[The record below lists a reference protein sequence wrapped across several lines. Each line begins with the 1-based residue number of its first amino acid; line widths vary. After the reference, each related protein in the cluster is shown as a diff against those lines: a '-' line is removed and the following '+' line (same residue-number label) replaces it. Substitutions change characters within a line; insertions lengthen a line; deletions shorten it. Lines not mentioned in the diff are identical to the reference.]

1 MKWISVFLLIFSTS
15 VFGADYTVYSW
26 GYGDILGE
34 TLQMIAFLFHY
45 DDYKDAWKLTL
56 SLALFVGAMA
66 TVIPNSDILKVP
78 KIFLL
83 STGVWTAFAVAQVSI
98 EIDDLTNTGNNKV
111 INGVPW
117 AVGYPM
123 SLISALDYKLGQA
136 YESAS
141 SIPATLRY
149 TDGGMML
156 PLNLFNSSLSYKITD
171 TRLSQN
177 VYNYSI
183 ECALPDFDDG
193 IKDYDL
199 AMQSTDL
206 WSYMGGTNPA
216 VLVEYIKSDG
226 TKEVKSCTDAYS
238 SINSDM
244 TTYFSASGKA
254 MQNLATQMGFGSA
267 AAISSKLGTTHQ
279 WLHGATASANTMLMQ
294 NASINAFNGAFK
306 SYAAMNASNSESLA
320 MYAGKAES
328 VASSNMIVSGI
339 LGSKYIPVTKGILMS
354 VVAGLTPM
362 LALIMLT
369 PLAFKSF
376 VGYLTMLM
384 WLATWHLGEI
394 ILNHLVSVKAQGVID
409 AYADSTLTSMTKPLV
424 ESTSLDYI
432 NMISSMYWM
441 VPTIS
446 GLIVGGFS
454 MGALAMM
461 TGGITGRVAKG
472 EAVGSEMGTGSW
484 QSGNIRMDNTTAN
497 KHDSTSMLGMGQA
510 YNIQR
515 EGFGA
520 NNLTTTQGMTS
531 QSNQGVVS
539 GAMQGISQGL
549 NTIAG
554 HHGGGNVGA
563 NWSANTQVKNNADG
577 SSYQNGTWTNVGTD
591 GTVTQLSG
599 AMTFGKNGEILSGTG
614 IKYTSTDSSGKTVSG
629 EFDYNNGELT
639 HSKIRN
645 ENGTTVETTY
655 NGDGTSTQNVT
666 TSSGSKGTFTIDEN
680 GRAKD
685 IKNVDMAQ
693 VKATE
698 EYAKQKAVEKAT
710 SGVLTEAFKKS
721 FTHSDTEGKDTSV
734 NDTTGY
740 SKDNTTANVA
750 QVSPT
755 SGLNA
760 LSGLFK
766 GKGGFGGALANAT
779 NIATKAVGVTLTDS
793 DSISTNK
800 SGQLVVTNKDGKTD
814 TYQLD
819 DSSTK
824 QLQQLYAQKESE
836 VSGQKFSTNEPIRNL
851 FKDEQ
856 AKNSNETAIETLE
869 RMDSNISKTE
879 RDLKNGVIASNP
891 EPNSIF
897 ANDVKSEIQKVDDAT
912 KTDEQIT
919 TNGTSVT
926 NNQNPEYQ
934 QAKKDFLGNLANASK
949 ETQDGVK
956 KEAAVLLSGV
966 AAGLFGSRYAPQI
979 QEAFE
984 KKFSKATDFEK
995 AVNDI
1000 EQATKKAETAIET
1013 GKGGAG
1019 TKKAFE
1025 DLGLGEAAKK
1035 NGFVF
1040 NNDGSVNEKAT
1051 AFKQNALKA
1060 EGKLEETFG
1069 NRPQVSKGVEQVGR
1083 EEFTKRIDEAITHS
1097 KDPKEIK
1104 GLNALKQDV
1113 IDGKPISNKRMANF
1127 GFGAGAPVHEPIK
1140 VGSTVQAFDKG
1151 HSNYGTV
1158 TGFNKDGTASVHFK
1172 NNTTGNEATAKIAQ
1186 EDLKNVKSVPQSGNF
1201 DFNKAGASIVAS
1213 NPELKSQVHPSSSV
1227 HTQPSVHGNSDVH
1240 TPKGGGFFSMVV
1252 STIGLTAF
1260 AGAAANADENVGKY
1274 VEAGLN
1280 LASGAGS
1287 LLIPTPLGQGSDLP
1301 TVNSSEMAKF
1311 TSQFNNQKV
1320 DIKSLNS
1327 NNNENSSS
1335 PKTYNPTKNLKYDPE
1350 KNLQTYNPT
1359 PNYDPEKSLKQ
1370 ESHKIDKVLTNRV
1383 E

>member
-1 MKWISVFLLIFSTS
+1 
-15 VFGADYTVYSW
+15 
-26 GYGDILGE
+26 
-34 TLQMIAFLFHY
+34 
-45 DDYKDAWKLTL
+45 
-56 SLALFVGAMA
+56 
-66 TVIPNSDILKVP
+66 
-78 KIFLL
+78 
-83 STGVWTAFAVAQVSI
+83 
-98 EIDDLTNTGNNKV
+98 
-111 INGVPW
+111 
-117 AVGYPM
+117 
-123 SLISALDYKLGQA
+123 
-136 YESAS
+136 
-141 SIPATLRY
+141 
-149 TDGGMML
+149 
-156 PLNLFNSSLSYKITD
+156 
-171 TRLSQN
+171 
-177 VYNYSI
+177 
-183 ECALPDFDDG
+183 
-193 IKDYDL
+193 
-199 AMQSTDL
+199 
-206 WSYMGGTNPA
+206 
-216 VLVEYIKSDG
+216 
-226 TKEVKSCTDAYS
+226 
-238 SINSDM
+238 
-244 TTYFSASGKA
+244 
-254 MQNLATQMGFGSA
+254 
-267 AAISSKLGTTHQ
+267 
-279 WLHGATASANTMLMQ
+279 
-294 NASINAFNGAFK
+294 
-306 SYAAMNASNSESLA
+306 
-320 MYAGKAES
+320 
-328 VASSNMIVSGI
+328 
-339 LGSKYIPVTKGILMS
+339 
-354 VVAGLTPM
+354 
-362 LALIMLT
+362 
-369 PLAFKSF
+369 
-376 VGYLTMLM
+376 
-384 WLATWHLGEI
+384 
-394 ILNHLVSVKAQGVID
+394 
-409 AYADSTLTSMTKPLV
+409 
-424 ESTSLDYI
+424 
-432 NMISSMYWM
+432 
-441 VPTIS
+441 
-446 GLIVGGFS
+446 
-454 MGALAMM
+454 
-461 TGGITGRVAKG
+461 
-472 EAVGSEMGTGSW
+472 
-484 QSGNIRMDNTTAN
+484 
-497 KHDSTSMLGMGQA
+497 
-510 YNIQR
+510 
-515 EGFGA
+515 
-520 NNLTTTQGMTS
+520 
-531 QSNQGVVS
+531 
-539 GAMQGISQGL
+539 
-549 NTIAG
+549 
-554 HHGGGNVGA
+554 
-563 NWSANTQVKNNADG
+563 
-577 SSYQNGTWTNVGTD
+577 
-591 GTVTQLSG
+591 
-599 AMTFGKNGEILSGTG
+599 MTFGKNGEILSGTG

-710 SGVLTEAFKKS
+710 SGVLTEAFKKAY
-721 FTHSDTEGKDTSV
+721 THSDTEGKDTSV

-760 LSGLFK
+760 FSGLFK

-800 SGQLVVTNKDGKTD
+800 SGQLVVTNKDGKSD

-856 AKNSNETAIETLE
+856 SKNANETAVETLE

-891 EPNSIF
+891 ESNSVF
-897 ANDVKSEIQKVDDAT
+897 ANNIKGEIQKVDEAT
-912 KTDEQIT
+912 KNEEQIT
-919 TNGTSVT
+919 KNGTDITS
-926 NNQNPEYQ
+926 NQNPEYQ
-934 QAKKDFLGNLANASK
+934 QAKKDFLGNFAKASK

-956 KEAAVLLSGV
+956 EEAAMMLGATV
-966 AAGLFGSRYAPQI
+966 AGIVGTKFAPQI

-1000 EQATKKAETAIET
+1000 EQATQKVETAIDT

-1025 DLGLGEAAKK
+1025 DLGLGDVAKK

-1040 NNDGSVNEKAT
+1040 DSDGSVNEKAT

-1060 EGKLEETFG
+1060 EGKLEDTFG
-1069 NRPQVSKGVEQVGR
+1069 NRSQVSKGVEQIGR

-1097 KDPKEIK
+1097 NDPKEIK

-1127 GFGAGAPVHEPIK
+1127 GFGAGAPVDEPIK

-1172 NNTTGNEATAKIAQ
+1172 NNATGNEATVKIAQ

-1213 NPELKSQVHPSSSV
+1213 NPELKSQVNPSNSTHTPSSM
-1227 HTQPSVHGNSDVH
+1227 HGNIEPH
-1240 TPKGGGFFSMVV
+1240 TPRGGGFFSMVV

-1301 TVNSSEMAKF
+1301 PVNSPEMEKF
-1311 TSQFNNQKV
+1311 TSQFNHQNIDLKKFNPEEEPIKANNQ
-1320 DIKSLNS
+1320 D
-1327 NNNENSSS
+1327 
-1335 PKTYNPTKNLKYDPE
+1335 TYNPVSNM
-1350 KNLQTYNPT
+1350 
-1359 PNYDPEKSLKQ
+1359 NYDPESKLQTYSPTPSYDPEINLKTQ
-1370 ESHKIDKVLTNRV
+1370 SQKIDNVLTTPQNKN
-1383 E
+1383 